1 MDRQY
6 VWRPWVRWSIKI
18 TVTIISL
25 ILIWVGM
32 QKAMRVSQKSSGYE
46 YLMSQPAV
54 EWDEDARTWVQ
65 GEDSGGMERRR
76 RGPSFTL
83 GNPMTMDMS
92 ECEDGDYLSFVRGSS
107 GRLVLTCKSGE
118 ARDVPNVV
126 D

>member
-1 MDRQY
+1 MDKQY
-6 VWRPWVRWSIKI
+6 VWRPWVRWSIRI
-18 TVTIISL
+18 TVTIIFF

-32 QKAMRVSQKSSGYE
+32 LIPLRVSQKSSGYE

-54 EWDEDARTWVQ
+54 EWDEDVRTWVQ

-83 GNPMTMDMS
+83 GDPMTMDTS
-92 ECEDGDYLSFVRGSS
+92 ECEDGDYLSFVRDLS
-107 GRLVLTCKSGE
+107 GRLVLICTSGE